1 MRYIQVRA
9 RDEAGNVS
17 IGAIR
22 QLLNYEPATDAI
34 TDGEMRIY
42 RYEVAEG
49 QSFEVNLDVLS
60 GDADLYVWSSQEGQS
75 ARVSNQPGSADEQ
88 VVIAANEFIPGIY
101 QVEVY
106 GYTAATYRITTTIDG
121 KPSAA
126 SVQQDGG
133 MSQTKELPVAPQI
146 GVTSSPDP
154 LAGNVPPIPLATQQQ
169 VYLPLI
175 RR

>member
-1 MRYIQVRA
+1 
-9 RDEAGNVS
+9 
-17 IGAIR
+17 
-22 QLLNYEPATDAI
+22 
-34 TDGEMRIY
+34 MRIY

-88 VVIAANEFIPGIY
+88 VVIAANEVIPGIY

-106 GYTAATYRITTTIDG
+106 GYTAATYRITTTING
-121 KPSAA
+121 RPS
-126 SVQQDGG
+126 VVPLQQGG
-133 MSQTKELPVAPQI
+133 GISQTKELPVAPQI
-146 GVTSSPDP
+146 GVKSSPDP
-154 LAGNVPPIPLATQQQ
+154 LAGNVPPMPLTTNQR